1 MGWPNDKGLLPH
13 NANTPGN
20 LEFAP
25 GIREFAQNTL
35 LGENGWIWQP
45 CPQKCPKYLKRTG
58 TADVI
63 FNFARSAHHT
73 DGSLSEQ
80 AINLLDGSKKVGG
93 IVAIADDSN
102 SKFFSWYKF
111 SL

>member
-1 MGWPNDKGLLPH
+1 MGWPNDKGLPPH

-35 LGENGWIWQP
+35 LGENDSIWQP
-45 CPQKCPKYLKRTG
+45 CPQKCPKHLKRTG
-58 TADVI
+58 TVDVI

-73 DGSLSEQ
+73 DGSSSEQ
-80 AINLLDGSKKVGG
+80 AINLVDGSKKVGG